1 VEHSLCD
8 QSVGVRL
15 HREKGICLQTTTYR
29 VSKEKSSISMIPLQ
43 DQTMKAANE
52 VKISTNINQDGTIGR
67 GHVDETMNCST
78 MGMDEKM
85 VVSKITAD
93 WLAEL

>member
-1 VEHSLCD
+1 M
-8 QSVGVRL
+8 
-15 HREKGICLQTTTYR
+15 
-29 VSKEKSSISMIPLQ
+29 SKEKSSISMIPLQ

-67 GHVDETMNCST
+67 GHIDETMNCST

>member
-1 VEHSLCD
+1 M
-8 QSVGVRL
+8 
-15 HREKGICLQTTTYR
+15 
-29 VSKEKSSISMIPLQ
+29 SKEKSSISMIPLQ

-67 GHVDETMNCST
+67 GHVETMNCST
-78 MGMDEKM
+78 RGMDEKM

>member
-1 VEHSLCD
+1 M
-8 QSVGVRL
+8 
-15 HREKGICLQTTTYR
+15 
-29 VSKEKSSISMIPLQ
+29 SKEKSSISMIPLQ

-52 VKISTNINQDGTIGR
+52 VKISTNINRDGTIGR